1 MNYCNFK
8 KHYAVIF
15 CIMVISLIFCSCSV
29 NIENNEENTTDKILT
44 EKTNSDIDLSNC
56 YFYDV
61 KVLSNGDYI
70 KFYITNDEDSLLKYM
85 EIINAENSKVKS
97 TIDISKYYMKNV
109 NFKCLDNSF
118 YIYGNEIGV
127 YDYNGMFIKSINYPK
142 DIEQS
147 ISDYTFALSND
158 LSKMV
163 YYFKIEDEEE
173 DKIGIKLL
181 DLNTNKETVIQ
192 NLNEP
197 VTDKPCDYNS
207 LHFSAD
213 DKKVMFLGQRYLT
226 INNGKDCYGVIDLN
240 SLSIK
245 SDFVKDSYCCFVKDS
260 GYVYDKNV
268 EYGKNSSGE
277 IIKFDQSG
285 NAETILLENKNESQ
299 HIGLTDNENMFL
311 SILCNRS
318 DYSIEI
324 KLYENG
330 KAIKKSDI
338 KCKDEEEFNLIN
350 VDNVCYSSK
359 SNKVYYSS
367 IVWNGD
373 EYMGNEYFEL
383 EMK

>member
-1 MNYCNFK
+1 
-8 KHYAVIF
+8 
-15 CIMVISLIFCSCSV
+15 
-29 NIENNEENTTDKILT
+29 
-44 EKTNSDIDLSNC
+44 
-56 YFYDV
+56 
-61 KVLSNGDYI
+61 
-70 KFYITNDEDSLLKYM
+70 
-85 EIINAENSKVKS
+85 
-97 TIDISKYYMKNV
+97 MKNV

-127 YDYNGMFIKSINYPK
+127 YDYNGMFVKSINYPK
-142 DIEQS
+142 DIEQR

-158 LSKMV
+158 LSKIV
-163 YYFKIEDEEE
+163 YNFRIEDEAE

-192 NLNEP
+192 SLNEP

-213 DKKVMFLGQRYLT
+213 DKTVMFLGQRYLT
-226 INNGKDCYGVIDLN
+226 INNDKDCYGVIDLN

-268 EYGKNSSGE
+268 EYGENSSGE

-285 NAETILLENKNESQ
+285 NAETLLLENKNESQ

-311 SILCNRS
+311 SVFCNWS

-330 KAIKKSDI
+330 KAIKKADI

-350 VDNVCYSSK
+350 VDNFCYSSK

-367 IVWNGD
+367 IVWDGD
-373 EYMGNEYFEL
+373 KYMGNEYFEL